1 MAKTNPKIGRVY
13 SKRKMSEENPLESD
27 PQFMDSFMTLR
38 SMVEEMYRDFKKHR
52 DDDSSSSKQDKRV
65 EESLL
70 HDHSKGKGKEEK
82 LPTPPDSPENK
93 KKKTSLIKLDVKFD
107 LPIYDGELNV
117 EKLDNWIRQIDVY
130 CRVQSIDSDKS
141 KIQLAN
147 ICLGGTALV
156 WWEGKTQ
163 ADMKKRGKIL
173 SVWSEFVSTIK
184 MQFYPLAYMQQAMMS
199 W

>member
-1 MAKTNPKIGRVY
+1 
-13 SKRKMSEENPLESD
+13 
-27 PQFMDSFMTLR
+27 
-38 SMVEEMYRDFKKHR
+38 MYRDYKKHR
-52 DDDSSSSKQDKRV
+52 DEDALSSKQDKGV

-82 LPTPPDSPENK
+82 FLTPSNSPEH

-141 KIQLAN
+141 KIQLASL
-147 ICLGGTALV
+147 CLGGTSLV
-156 WWEGKTQ
+156 WWEGRTQ
-163 ADMKKRGKIL
+163 ADMKKHGMII
-173 SVWSEFVSTIK
+173 SVWSEFVSTAK
-184 MQFYPLAYMQQAMMS
+184 NQFYPLAYM
-199 W
+199 